1 MNTQLAKE
9 SLEFLSKDL
18 PQKISRLIDLEL
30 SRLKFCDYKL
40 APDFSDFVRQLSN
53 FNRNPNF
60 YFKLNNNNIRLV
72 YETLDGIVQYVDM
85 PDIFFDDYELFL
97 QQDRQDIETNN
108 TIEILK
114 YKEFKNKN
122 SQANDDEYQTYLKLK
137 SKYEG
142 TK

>member
-1 MNTQLAKE
+1 MNTQTAKE
-9 SLEFLSKDL
+9 SLEFLSRDL

-30 SRLKFCDYKL
+30 SRLKFCAYKL
-40 APDFSDFVRQLSN
+40 TPDFSDFVRQLSN
-53 FNRNPNF
+53 LNRNSNF

-72 YETLDGIVQYVDM
+72 YEDSSGIVQYVDM

-122 SQANDDEYQTYLKLK
+122 SQANDDEYQTYLRLK
-137 SKYEG
+137 AKYEG
-142 TK
+142 AK